1 MKLPYIEAG
10 EIVTTHGVRGEVKV
24 LSWLDSPEMLC
35 EFDRCRIS
43 GREYVMDSVRVQKTC
58 NLVKLRGVDTIED
71 AQKLRGK
78 TMELYREDIS
88 DELIFASELVDVEVY
103 ADGACIGKIK
113 EVLDYP
119 GNSVYV
125 VQGEREYLIP
135 AVKEF
140 ILSTDLERN
149 QMQVKLLKGMASDED
164 RHSDAVSR
172 HAGGCAFREY
182 SGARAGA
189 WVHFHRSPPDTGLH
203 RKQAESGG
211 RLSLRRRA
219 GRHYAG

>member
-35 EFDRCRIS
+35 EFDRCRID
-43 GREYVMDSVRVQKTC
+43 GKEYAMDAVRVQKTC
-58 NLVKLRGVDTIED
+58 NLVKLRGVDTMED

-88 DELIFASELVDVEVY
+88 DELIFAAELVDVEAF
-103 ADGACIGKIK
+103 ADGASIGRIK

-140 ILSTDLERN
+140 ILSTDLEKN

-164 RHSDAVSR
+164 
-172 HAGGCAFREY
+172 
-182 SGARAGA
+182 
-189 WVHFHRSPPDTGLH
+189 
-203 RKQAESGG
+203 
-211 RLSLRRRA
+211 
-219 GRHYAG
+219 

>member
-24 LSWLDSPEMLC
+24 LSWLESPEILC

-58 NLVKLRGVDTIED
+58 NLVKLRGVDTMED

-164 RHSDAVSR
+164 
-172 HAGGCAFREY
+172 
-182 SGARAGA
+182 
-189 WVHFHRSPPDTGLH
+189 
-203 RKQAESGG
+203 
-211 RLSLRRRA
+211 
-219 GRHYAG
+219 

>member
-35 EFDRCRIS
+35 EFNRCRIS

-58 NLVKLRGVDTIED
+58 NLVKLRGVDTMED

-88 DELIFASELVDVEVY
+88 GELIFAAELVDVEVY

-164 RHSDAVSR
+164 
-172 HAGGCAFREY
+172 
-182 SGARAGA
+182 
-189 WVHFHRSPPDTGLH
+189 
-203 RKQAESGG
+203 
-211 RLSLRRRA
+211 
-219 GRHYAG
+219 